1 MNETLTLNLEYKSP
15 NIKVKLL
22 PAGGAKKSDDTDK
35 AKKINDEIGKER
47 GAVIDSA
54 IVKTMKTNQ
63 HLLIAKR
70 IWYCLPAG
78 ANSLTQKVE
87 SISTTKSLENRAG
100 IDRAK
105 IQNLS

>member
-54 IVKTMKTNQ
+54 IVKTMKTN
-63 HLLIAKR
+63 K
-70 IWYCLPAG
+70 
-78 ANSLTQKVE
+78 
-87 SISTTKSLENRAG
+87 
-100 IDRAK
+100 DRAVK
-105 IQNLS
+105 NQEVITKVMEMITLF